1 MRLAALFTPSCVRG
15 SNSLPPSGLPFKTV
29 NMIYIFPDSGE
40 FSPTVAQN
48 RARKMREILSV
59 ALDLAVEGGLDNLTL
74 HGLAERMGRSVA
86 AVYRYYPSK
95 EAVVRELQRL
105 VATHIGVLNADT
117 AARIDDWAREKG
129 LSEQDLALA
138 QVIGSAKTYEL
149 FAAASPAEFG
159 LVTHYLGNP
168 ANVLSE
174 QDVRMVFDVTRGNL
188 QRLADFV
195 AAAQDTGAIGP
206 GDARERTLM
215 IWGALQGT
223 IQLLKVTRRGAAWG
237 EADTLPDATLHA
249 LLLGWGASE
258 ASLSEVL
265 GELKQRSLAA
275 PTRQVRDLLTPEETS
290 TPEQAP
296 DNANAT

>member
-1 MRLAALFTPSCVRG
+1 
-15 SNSLPPSGLPFKTV
+15 
-29 NMIYIFPDSGE
+29 MIYIFPDSGE

-86 AVYRYYPSK
+86 AVYRYFPSK

-105 VATHIGVLNADT
+105 VATHIGALGTDT
-117 AARIDDWAREKG
+117 ARRIENWAAEKC

-149 FAAASPAEFG
+149 FALASPAEFG

-168 ANVLSE
+168 ADVLPE
-174 QDVRMVFDVTRGNL
+174 QDVRMVFDVTRENL
-188 QRLADFV
+188 KRLADFIET
-195 AAAQDTGAIGP
+195 AQDKGAIGP

-215 IWGALQGT
+215 IWGALQGA

-237 EADTLPDATLHA
+237 EAETLPDATLHT

-265 GELKQRSLAA
+265 RELKQRSLAA
-275 PTRQVRDLLTPEETS
+275 PAREVRELLKPEKTS
-290 TPEQAP
+290 TPEAA
-296 DNANAT
+296 D

>member
-1 MRLAALFTPSCVRG
+1 
-15 SNSLPPSGLPFKTV
+15 
-29 NMIYIFPDSGE
+29 MIYIFPDSGE
-40 FSPTVAQN
+40 FSPAVAQN

-74 HGLAERMGRSVA
+74 HGLADRMGRSVA

-117 AARIDDWAREKG
+117 AERIDDWAREKD
-129 LSEQDLALA
+129 LSKQDLALA

-149 FAAASPAEFG
+149 FALASPAEFG

-168 ANVLSE
+168 ADVLPE
-174 QDVRMVFDVTRGNL
+174 QDVRMVFDVTRENL
-188 QRLADFV
+188 KRLAEFIAD
-195 AAAQDTGAIGP
+195 AQDKGAIGP

-237 EADTLPDATLHA
+237 EAETLPDATLHA
-249 LLLGWGASE
+249 LLQGWGASKARLNIVSSEIERE
-258 ASLSEVL
+258 A
-265 GELKQRSLAA
+265 LAA
-275 PTRQVRDLLTPEETS
+275 PTRQVRDLLTPEKTS
-290 TPEQAP
+290 TPKAA
-296 DNANAT
+296 D

>member
-1 MRLAALFTPSCVRG
+1 
-15 SNSLPPSGLPFKTV
+15 
-29 NMIYIFPDSGE
+29 MIYIFPDSGE

-117 AARIDDWAREKG
+117 ADRIDGWAREKA

-138 QVIGSAKTYEL
+138 RIIGAAQTYEL
-149 FAAASPAEFG
+149 FAVASPAEFG

-174 QDVRMVFDVTRGNL
+174 QDVRMVFDVTRGSL
-188 QRLADFV
+188 QRLADLIADAEAKGV
-195 AAAQDTGAIGP
+195 LDK
-206 GDARERTLM
+206 GDARERALM
-215 IWGALQGT
+215 IWGALQGA

-237 EADTLPDATLHA
+237 EAGGLPDATVRT
-249 LLLGWGASE
+249 LLLGWGADG
-258 ASLSEVL
+258 ARL
-265 GELKQRSLAA
+265 GMIAGKVRTMQLAA
-275 PTRQVRDLLTPEETS
+275 PQRQVRDLLNTMTTKRRNRRPTKQMHPEGG
-290 TPEQAP
+290 
-296 DNANAT
+296 